1 MSKMDTELDEMLS
14 QLAKLADIWI
24 GEGKEPMAIAAAM
37 NVVGLKLYRT
47 MLEEEDYNQMVDSI
61 SERRADIVPYGGMRV

>member
-47 MLEEEDYNQMVDSI
+47 MLEEEDYNRMIDSI
-61 SERRADIVPYGGMRV
+61 SERRADIVPYGAMIL